1 MDVTAIRTT
10 LFTAAKLRI
19 PRFEESETQGMR
31 ISKLE
36 DYLLSAAVVG
46 GDLEEARLYCQQ
58 ALHDLTK
65 KWDHLQG
72 WEIHL
77 PASTKTRTVP
87 AIREA
92 KKLLNPDLYDAIV
105 EAQWLIARLGEQI
118 HRLRKMG
125 DDQVASRIYTLMAG
139 G

>member
-1 MDVTAIRTT
+1 MDVAAIRTT

-19 PRFEESETQGMR
+19 PRFEEHESQGAR
-31 ISKLE
+31 IDKLE
-36 DYLLSAAVVG
+36 SYLLSSAVVG
-46 GDLEEARLYCQQ
+46 GDLEEARLFCQQ

-65 KWDHLQG
+65 QWDHLQG

-77 PASTKTRTVP
+77 PASAKTRTGP

-92 KKLLNPDLYDAIV
+92 KRIFNPDLYDSIV
-105 EAQWLIARLGEQI
+105 EAQWLIARLSEQI

-125 DDQVASRIYTLMAG
+125 DDQVASRIYTMMG
-139 G
+139 GA